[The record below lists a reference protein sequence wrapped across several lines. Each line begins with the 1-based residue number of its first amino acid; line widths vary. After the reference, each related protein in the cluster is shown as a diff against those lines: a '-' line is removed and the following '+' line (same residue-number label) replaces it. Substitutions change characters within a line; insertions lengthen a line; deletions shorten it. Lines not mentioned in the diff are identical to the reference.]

1 MGIINAHTLKYA
13 WYGLKEFYES
23 AKEELSDLFSSKT
36 GITEVFDNGSQT
48 HKILMLGGRRAGKST
63 ILASIH
69 NALGSSTPGS
79 ICTITDETD
88 YSSIE
93 QELPTLD
100 NKRLEVVD
108 YIEDKSDKK
117 MFLVDM
123 APTQSQ
129 NSYTLRVNAEK
140 TSIKLEFVDIPG
152 EWMRKQNADYKT
164 LKELTKETDVFVIV
178 IDTPFLMLGR
188 PNENEVYNRIK
199 EITDLLVSEIRSAN
213 DADKKLFLIC
223 PVKCEKWVRQ
233 GLADDVT
240 QKAKSVY
247 KTLINTYVKHPW
259 ADIRVMPIQTV
270 GGIES
275 VKLLD
280 ALLYFKD
287 KKDMMG
293 TSCSKDGEM
302 LIDRNGNIIDETKID
317 RVEKDMAWKIDHTKL
332 SLSWYKTNGDGF
344 KPVYCEQPGYHI
356 LKFLV
361 EKEENI
367 LKVKKE
373 KEKKDLEADNFIV
386 RWFTQTFNPTFG
398 QYLPVWDSV
407 IRGLDEQKLIKESG
421 DGFELVKK
429 VIN

>member
-88 YSSIE
+88 YSSTE

-247 KTLINTYVKHPW
+247 KTLINTYVKYPW
-259 ADIRVMPIQTV
+259 TEIKVMPIQTV

-280 ALLYFKD
+280 ALLYFKN
-287 KKDMMG
+287 KKDMTG

-302 LIDRNGNIIDETKID
+302 LIDRNGNIINETAID

-332 SLSWYKTNGDGF
+332 SLSWYKTNGAGF
-344 KPVYCEQPGYHI
+344 QPVFCEQPGYHI

-373 KEKKDLEADNFIV
+373 KEKKELEEDNFIV

-398 QYLPVWDSV
+398 QYLPIWDSV
-407 IRGLDEQKLIKESG
+407 IRGLDENKLIKESG
-421 DGFELVKK
+421 NGFELVKS

>member
-280 ALLYFKD
+280 ALLY
-287 KKDMMG
+287 
-293 TSCSKDGEM
+293 
-302 LIDRNGNIIDETKID
+302 
-317 RVEKDMAWKIDHTKL
+317 
-332 SLSWYKTNGDGF
+332 
-344 KPVYCEQPGYHI
+344 
-356 LKFLV
+356 
-361 EKEENI
+361 
-367 LKVKKE
+367 
-373 KEKKDLEADNFIV
+373 
-386 RWFTQTFNPTFG
+386 
-398 QYLPVWDSV
+398 
-407 IRGLDEQKLIKESG
+407 
-421 DGFELVKK
+421 
-429 VIN
+429 